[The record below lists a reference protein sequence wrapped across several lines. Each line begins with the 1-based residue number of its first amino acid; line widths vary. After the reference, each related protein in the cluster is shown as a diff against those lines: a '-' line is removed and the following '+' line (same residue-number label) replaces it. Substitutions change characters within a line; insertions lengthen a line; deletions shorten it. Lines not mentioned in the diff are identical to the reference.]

1 MQINVILVTVAA
13 VLFTMTAVAEDA
25 PTVVDPWISTDK
37 VPDFRTIDR
46 LIKSVVKEGMTN
58 EQKVLAVFHV
68 VRRNFCHWKT
78 SRHLAYDFHRV
89 QHSLGSGAC
98 LTMTTPLHVIYERMG
113 FKSQSWVHNGHHMME
128 VEYDGSRHCLDPHM
142 SFYCYDRSTPRKI
155 ASIKQLRADKTLAY
169 DAKKEGRAG
178 LGYLLCG
185 DSPKYF
191 APGGRWKLERDGRW
205 PKMKIEEPFG
215 KIALRRGETY
225 VRTWSPGPYYV
236 KIRDRAGKIAPD
248 KYGCGT
254 VHTCGA
260 RADSRDTANWSLYEP
275 HLAKVGIGRMARASL
290 YRLWAVGRL
299 EYQMP
304 GTKDGYKDAVVSEK
318 NISQTWSGL
327 MQTDKAQPGE
337 LIFSVACPYVLTAGE
352 VKLFSPKGNVAA
364 SVSVDKGKT
373 WKPVALAVEEE
384 RVHEGRFVDEV
395 NGALEG
401 YRLKVV
407 LTRGTQLRSLSLV
420 SHFQVNRFSLPH
432 LVPGKNVVK
441 VEAARYGAPLTVR
454 YEWSEG
460 EGWTTPKTVS
470 KTFTKDGTFEI
481 EVAGPK
487 YPRMK
492 ALTLS
497 VAR

>member
-1 MQINVILVTVAA
+1 MYVRLIVVCGTFLVAA
-13 VLFTMTAVAEDA
+13 LALAADA
-25 PTVVDPWISTDK
+25 TVVVDPWISTDRA
-37 VPDFRTIDR
+37 PDFRTIDR
-46 LIKSVVKEGMTN
+46 LIQSVVKDGMTN
-58 EQKVLAVFHV
+58 EQKVLAIFHV

-142 SFYCYDRSTPRKI
+142 SFYCYDRSKPRKI
-155 ASIKQLRADKTLAY
+155 ASIEQLRADKTLAY

-178 LGYLLCG
+178 QGYLLCG

-236 KIRDRAGKIAPD
+236 KIRDRQGKIMTD

-275 HLAKVGIGRMARASL
+275 HLAKVGVGRMARASL

-299 EYQMP
+299 VYQMP

-364 SVSVDKGKT
+364 SVSVDAGKT
-373 WKPVALAVEEE
+373 WKPVALAVKEEG
-384 RVHEGRFVDEV
+384 VDEGRFVDEV

-407 LTRGTQLRSLSLV
+407 LTKGAVLKGLDLV

-441 VEAARYGAPLTVR
+441 VEAAKYGSPLTVK

-460 EGWTTPKTVS
+460 EGWKTPKSAS